1 MGRRKERRREDGLEE
16 LRMRG
21 KRSWEGFKGG
31 RINGDQEADLCQSEA
46 VGLTEALLSSTEQ

>member
-21 KRSWEGFKGG
+21 KRGLEGFKVG
-31 RINGDQEADLCQSEA
+31 RINGDQEADPCQPEA
-46 VGLTEALLSSTEQ
+46 VGLTEALSSTEQ